1 MEGFIMAGWESA
13 DRVQKNDNGEYRAFI
28 NGAWIPVD
36 RAQKNESGKYRIMR
50 GGEQPIEQQQPEEG
64 NYLVEAARKGL
75 SSGLSM
81 AESFARNA
89 PAAIARPFIKPFVDT
104 KTLSEIGSEYSQ
116 QKERNMGVMGSTG
129 AEPEGTGQKMLATG
143 VEFATDPTN
152 LLFPVSGAVKNVA
165 GRLGLSAVESFA
177 AGAGSEAGKEIIG
190 TLGKKLGHQEAGE
203 IAGMLIGG
211 MGASVTTGNI
221 ERVGMGLKKVAPKI
235 KSLFAHKTNP
245 HLKEK
250 AQAYAA
256 KSIENV
262 WIAAAATDPKFFKKI
277 EEAQASAKAL
287 GVEMPIS
294 AIMADNP
301 VINAY
306 ISNLA
311 SINPEFKARFFSKYE
326 AAKKVLSKSASK
338 TFGDPT
344 KADDILENVATN
356 IDPSKTVAKKIAG
369 LDAKAKKDIESLKD
383 IDAYDFGSK
392 VTKLTKDARSI
403 AAGETSP
410 LYKAAFK
417 YADDAGVELPSSA
430 VEDIYKLTVGETN
443 ADIFKTFPSL
453 EAKIKKYFS
462 PKDIKTA
469 QTFKFKGT
477 ERVARDQKTIGR
489 EFNSASIEHLDSL
502 KREVNRSLRT
512 ATSGSDISVLG
523 NLKDRLNVHISN
535 LDEGFVSLYKKAD
548 EVYLNKIGLPF
559 NEATIKDIGRAKF
572 NENVVNTLTKNKS
585 ALMQFTNVT
594 GKSGEK
600 LAEDAFFSSLKSHID
615 AGRPIKSWQLKH
627 KDTLNFMPKVN
638 EEVARIAKDSSILNR
653 RISAINKS
661 FRDIEAN
668 QILKIEGVSAN
679 DIVNKLHTSPKY
691 LSKFMAQHGGSK
703 DKLNAVRSFML
714 DNVMKNENP
723 VEILQDKTKQRVFDK
738 VFGTAYAKRIRD
750 IALLSQRLKKDP
762 AQVAP
767 HLAKI
772 REDVFKAMSGTSPER
787 VYSLFV
793 TNPVVSKQVAI
804 ATVAKN
810 FFNKQGSELA
820 DKQMID
826 ILLDPEKAVLL
837 SKALKSKSDALS
849 MEMAGKLS
857 KKLGVSLK
865 DMVISIMKKQASS
878 ATTGAAKVGKDL
890 LGAEVE
896 ETYPPL
902 EIEII
907 GGGQ

>member
-1 MEGFIMAGWESA
+1 MAGWESA
-13 DRVQKNDNGEYRAFI
+13 DRVQKNDSGEYRALI
-28 NGAWIPVD
+28 NGEWIPVD
-36 RAQKNESGKYRIMR
+36 RAQKNESGEYRIMR
-50 GGEQPIEQQQPEEG
+50 GEG
-64 NYLVEAARKGL
+64 NYLVEAAIKGF
-75 SSGLSM
+75 SSGASM
-81 AESFARNA
+81 VESFARNA

-116 QKERNMGVMGSTG
+116 QKERNMGIMGSTG
-129 AEPEGTGQKMLATG
+129 AEPENAMQKMLATG
-143 VEFATDPTN
+143 VEFAADPTN

-165 GRLGLSAVESFA
+165 GRAGLSAVESFA
-177 AGAGSEAGKEIIG
+177 AGFGSEAGKEAVGHLGEKIG
-190 TLGKKLGHQEAGE
+190 YQEAGE

-211 MGASVTTGNI
+211 MGASVTAGNI
-221 ERVGMGLKKVAPKI
+221 QRIGLGIKKVGPKI
-235 KSLFAHKTNP
+235 KSLFANKTNP
-245 HLKEK
+245 HITEK

-262 WIAAAATDPKFFKKI
+262 WIAAAATDPKFFQKI
-277 EEAQASAKAL
+277 EEAQAAAKAL

-311 SINPEFKARFFSKYE
+311 STNPEFKARFFSKYE
-326 AAKKVLSKSASK
+326 DAKNVLRKSASK

-344 KADDILENVATN
+344 KADDILENISKT
-356 IDPSKTVAKKIAG
+356 IDPSWVNPNKAHPIEKTVSRKLSS
-369 LDAKAKKDIESLKD
+369 LDAKAKKDIDSLKD

-417 YADDAGVELPSSA
+417 YADNAGVELPSSA

-462 PKDIKTA
+462 PKAIKTA
-469 QTFKFKGT
+469 QTFKFKGA
-477 ERVARDQKTIGR
+477 ERIARDQKTIGR
-489 EFNSASIEHLDSL
+489 EFSSASIEHLDSL

-512 ATSGSDISVLG
+512 ATSGSDIRVLG

-585 ALMQFTNVT
+585 ALIQFTNVT
-594 GKSGEK
+594 GKPGEK
-600 LAEDAFFSSLKSHID
+600 LAEDAFFSSLRSHID
-615 AGRPIKSWQLKH
+615 AGRSIKSWQLKH
-627 KDTLNFMPKVN
+627 KDTLTFMPKVQ
-638 EEVARIAKDSSILNR
+638 EEVRRIAKDSSILNR
-653 RISAINKS
+653 RMSAINKS
-661 FRDIEAN
+661 FSAIEAK

-679 DIVNKLHTSPKY
+679 DIVNNLYKSPKY
-691 LSKFMAQHGGSK
+691 LSKFMAQHGNSK

-714 DNVMKNENP
+714 DNVMTHENP
-723 VEILQDKTKQRVFDK
+723 IEILQDKTKQRVFDK

-762 AQVAP
+762 AKVAP
-767 HLAKI
+767 HLTKI

-787 VYSLFV
+787 VYSLFM
-793 TNPVVSKQVAI
+793 TNPVVSKQVAF
-804 ATVAKN
+804 ATIAKN
-810 FFNKQGSELA
+810 FFNKKGSDLA
-820 DKQMID
+820 DQQMIE

-837 SKALKSKSDALS
+837 SKSLKSKSDALS

-865 DMVISIMKKQASS
+865 DIIVSMMKKQVSS
-878 ATTGAAKVGKDL
+878 AKTGAAKVGKDL
-890 LGAEVE
+890 LGTEVE

-907 GGGQ
+907 TDYRGQ